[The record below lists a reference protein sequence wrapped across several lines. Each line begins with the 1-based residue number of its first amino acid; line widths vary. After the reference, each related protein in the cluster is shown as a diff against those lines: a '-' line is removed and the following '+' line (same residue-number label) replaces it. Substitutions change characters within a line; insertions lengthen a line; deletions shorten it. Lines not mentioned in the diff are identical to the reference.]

1 MGLEPDGPSPEGAAE
16 KAVDP
21 DRLLPGEDPTSSFP
35 DDAQHWVEVY
45 SELLAYKNRVLAL
58 TEEAVASM
66 PGPAAAAEV
75 ARTDRAVIRAERDRF
90 HRRLGYWTRR
100 LAEMTAS

>member
-1 MGLEPDGPSPEGAAE
+1 LGPDGQSPEAAAE

-21 DRLLPGEDPTSSFP
+21 DRLSPGEDPTSSFS

-66 PGPAAAAEV
+66 PGSAASAEV
-75 ARTDRAVIRAERDRF
+75 ARTDRAVIKAERDRF
-90 HRRLGYWTRR
+90 HRRLSYWSGR
-100 LAEMTAS
+100 LAELTAS